1 MDIKCINCFN
11 VINPLRIKALPHT
24 RTCVEC
30 STTGA
35 KRALPMQFGE
45 KDDTWNE
52 VVFMEP
58 EEFDHYE
65 NNKKLKAKLD
75 EADDDD
81 DDDDDSEEE
90 SEDNNE
96 E

>member
-1 MDIKCINCFN
+1 MDIKCINCFD

-24 RTCVEC
+24 RTCIEC

-65 NNKKLKAKLD
+65 NNLKLKVKLD
-75 EADDDD
+75 VADGD
-81 DDDDDSEEE
+81 EEE
-90 SEDNNE
+90 EGEGEDDE
-96 E
+96 EEETI

>member
-1 MDIKCINCFN
+1 MDIKCINCFD

-65 NNKKLKAKLD
+65 NNKKLKVKLD
-75 EADDDD
+75 VAD
-81 DDDDDSEEE
+81 EEE
-90 SEDNNE
+90 EEDEIDEDE
-96 E
+96 EDEETI

>member
-1 MDIKCINCFN
+1 
-11 VINPLRIKALPHT
+11 
-24 RTCVEC
+24 
-30 STTGA
+30 
-35 KRALPMQFGE
+35 MQFGE

-75 EADDDD
+75 EADEEDELEDE
-81 DDDDDSEEE
+81 DSEEE

>member
-35 KRALPMQFGE
+35 KRALPVQFGE

-52 VVFMEP
+52 VIFMEP
-58 EEFDHYE
+58 EEFDRYE
-65 NNKKLKAKLD
+65 KNKKIKPTLD
-75 EADDDD
+75 TPDEDED
-81 DDDDDSEEE
+81 EEE
-90 SEDNNE
+90 EDIDE
-96 E
+96 EEELEE

>member
-1 MDIKCINCFN
+1 MDIKCINCFD

-65 NNKKLKAKLD
+65 NNKKLKVKLD
-75 EADDDD
+75 VAD
-81 DDDDDSEEE
+81 EEE
-90 SEDNNE
+90 EEDEIDEDE
-96 E
+96 EDEEII